1 MTSFAG
7 VKRFLPSREGRAK
20 SRPFNLSPQLPT
32 FMSRRRDQHESDRRG
47 RTEPTLG
54 DLGGLDEPPGGSA
67 QRDDQPPLDIEPR
80 NWPDAEPRRWRRAS
94 VLSRRT
100 RRRGWLVPVLVLAL
114 VGVVGGMWIEQ
125 NRLRSLLPR
134 TELNDVLSRA
144 QQALAAGHLDGDD
157 GSSARELFQAAVAL
171 EPDNDAARNGLH
183 QVGMAEISQAD
194 AALQAGQLDV
204 AAQKAAVARELL
216 GGGSDVD
223 RLDKMIAAKRGSQV
237 QVSTLVDQAQQAFAA
252 GQYGGE
258 HGAGALYRQVLAAD
272 PGNAVA
278 RHGLDQVGDAL
289 AAQAQKALDANDG
302 TTADADIEQLA
313 ALQPNNAALPG
324 LRAARAQVRQQD
336 NAALDTALQQ
346 GDEALRAGRIDGP
359 GDDTA
364 LAHYKA
370 ALALA
375 PDNPQAEA
383 GLGKVA
389 QALTVQAN
397 AAMDAGDAAQAGTLL
412 DHAAA
417 LAPKSAD
424 LAAARARLQGMQAH
438 KAAPTP
444 TPANDDQQATASAP
458 PALTP
463 QQSEQVAS
471 LLQQAQAATQRG
483 DIMLPPGKS
492 AYDLYRNAL
501 AIDGD
506 SAVAQHGLQ
515 GLPNVVLQLFNRAL
529 AAGDLARAGQ
539 MLDNLADLAPGDAAQ
554 NVLRQRL
561 AGAWL
566 DQADRQLASGN
577 RAGAMQ
583 ALEQARKL
591 APNHPR
597 VLDLAARLQSG
608 S

>member
-1 MTSFAG
+1 
-7 VKRFLPSREGRAK
+7 
-20 SRPFNLSPQLPT
+20 
-32 FMSRRRDQHESDRRG
+32 MSGRRDQHESDHRG

-54 DLGGLDEPPGGSA
+54 DLGQLDEPPRGA
-67 QRDDQPPLDIEPR
+67 APRDDLPSLNIEPR
-80 NWPDAEPRRWRRAS
+80 TARGGRPPAAPRRA
-94 VLSRRT
+94 
-100 RRRGWLVPVLVLAL
+100 RRGWLVPVLVLVLIGL
-114 VGVVGGMWIEQ
+114 VGGAWIEQ
-125 NRLRSLLPR
+125 NRLRGLLPR
-134 TELNDVLSRA
+134 TELNDVLGRA

-157 GSSARELFQAAVAL
+157 GTSARELFQAAVAL

-183 QVGMAEISQAD
+183 QVGMAEIAQAD
-194 AALQAGQLDV
+194 AALQAGQLDA

-223 RLDKMIAAKRGSQV
+223 RLDQQIAAKRASQV

-258 HGAGALYRQVLAAD
+258 HGAGALYRQVLQAD

-302 TTADADIEQLA
+302 AGADADIEQLA
-313 ALQPNNAALPG
+313 SLQPNNAALPG
-324 LRAARAQVRQQD
+324 LRAARAQARQQD
-336 NAALDTALQQ
+336 SAALDTALQQ

-370 ALALA
+370 ALALV

-397 AAMDAGDAAQAGTLL
+397 AAMDAGDAAQAGKLL

-424 LAAARARLQGMQAH
+424 LAAARARLQGMAQTRPDTAAA
-438 KAAPTP
+438 AAP
-444 TPANDDQQATASAP
+444 ADDAGMLH

-463 QQSEQVAS
+463 QQSAQIAR
-471 LLQQAQAATQRG
+471 LLQQAQAAAQRG
-483 DIMLPPGKS
+483 DIMLPPGNC
-492 AYDLYRNAL
+492 AYDLYRNVL
-501 AIDGD
+501 AIDGNN
-506 SAVAQHGLQ
+506 AAAQQGLQ
-515 GLPNVVLQLFNRAL
+515 GLPGMVQQLFNRAL
-529 AAGDLARAGQ
+529 SGGDLPRAGQ

-554 NVLRQRL
+554 GALRQRL

-566 DQADRQLASGN
+566 DQADRQLASGD
-577 RAGAMQ
+577 RIGAAQ

-597 VLDLAARLQSG
+597 VLDLTARLQSG

>member
-1 MTSFAG
+1 MNG
-7 VKRFLPSREGRAK
+7 
-20 SRPFNLSPQLPT
+20 
-32 FMSRRRDQHESDRRG
+32 RRDQHESESRG

-54 DLGGLDEPPGGSA
+54 NLDQLDAPSRSASPRDEPPWE
-67 QRDDQPPLDIEPR
+67 DTEPR
-80 NWPDAEPRRWRRAS
+80 RRWRRAS
-94 VLSRRT
+94 EMSSH

-114 VGVVGGMWIEQ
+114 IGVVGTAWVEQ

-144 QQALAAGHLDGDD
+144 QQALAAGHLDGND
-157 GSSARELFQAAVAL
+157 GTSARELFQAAVAL
-171 EPDNDAARNGLH
+171 EPDNDMARNGLH
-183 QVGMAEISQAD
+183 QVGMAELSQAD
-194 AALQAGQLDV
+194 AALQAGQFDV

-223 RLDKMIAAKRGSQV
+223 RLDQQIATKRASQV
-237 QVSTLVDQAQQAFAA
+237 QVSVLVQQAQQAFAA
-252 GQYGGE
+252 NQFGGE
-258 HGAGALYRQVLAAD
+258 HGAGALYRQVLQAD

-302 TTADADIEQLA
+302 SSADADIEQLA
-313 ALQPNNAALPG
+313 ALLPNNAALPG
-324 LRAARAQVRQQD
+324 LRAARAQTQQQD
-336 NAALDTALQQ
+336 RAALDSALQQ

-370 ALALA
+370 ALALS

-397 AAMDAGDAAQAGTLL
+397 AALDAGDTTQAAQLL

-424 LAAARARLQGMQAH
+424 LAAARARLQGMQTH
-438 KAAPTP
+438 KSASATAPANADQAAPAP
-444 TPANDDQQATASAP
+444 P

-463 QQSEQVAS
+463 QQSAQVAN

-483 DIMLPPGKS
+483 DIMLPPGNC

-501 AIDGD
+501 AIDGNN
-506 SAVAQHGLQ
+506 AAAQQGLQ
-515 GLPNVVLQLFNRAL
+515 ALPDAVLQLFNRAL

-539 MLDNLADLAPGDAAQ
+539 MLDNLADLAPGDPAQ
-554 NVLRQRL
+554 GTLRQRL
-561 AGAWL
+561 AEAWL
-566 DQADRQLASGN
+566 DQADRQLAQGN
-577 RAGAMQ
+577 RIGAAQ
-583 ALEQARKL
+583 SLEQARKL

-597 VLDLAARLQSG
+597 VLDLTARLQSG